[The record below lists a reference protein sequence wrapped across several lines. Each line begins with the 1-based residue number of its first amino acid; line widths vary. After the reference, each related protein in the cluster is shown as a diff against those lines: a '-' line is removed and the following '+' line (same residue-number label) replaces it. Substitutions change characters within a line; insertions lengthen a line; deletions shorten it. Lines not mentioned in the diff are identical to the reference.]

1 MEHMVPISFI
11 AGLFTWLI
19 LRRRY
24 RTLQAIQV
32 AAIERGVTTVPSVAA
47 SDSRKTAWVLMAL
60 GVGFSIAT
68 YVSVSAVP
76 GHGLDAP
83 LAVSVWGLVPV
94 LVGVALWAH
103 HRRVH
108 RANADT
114 ARPATV
120 PHA

>member
-11 AGLFTWLI
+11 AGLFTWLV

-24 RTLQAIQV
+24 RTQQVIQV
-32 AAIERGVTTVPSVAA
+32 AAIERGLATVPPVAA

-76 GHGLDAP
+76 HHGLDAP
-83 LAVSVWGLVPV
+83 LAVSVWGIVPV

-103 HRRVH
+103 HRRLH
-108 RANADT
+108 RAPADAAT
-114 ARPATV
+114 PAAT
-120 PHA
+120 PQA